1 VPASATLLLLA
12 GLGSPAETPPP
23 STAFPVEAQ
32 VVYVAVSVAD
42 SRGRPVRNL
51 RATDFALYENGRPV
65 PAVAFHAPPGENVP
79 GHAAAP
85 AAPVADSARTQGP
98 RPHEPVTFVVYIDNW
113 NLTPQNRA
121 RALPALASFLQEEL
135 ARGGARALVVSA
147 GHDTHMLSPLT
158 ADAEQI
164 AHAFRS
170 AMDELTH
177 GHVTQSDER
186 QAIAI
191 VEAMLKGG
199 SIGCGDLPTLQT
211 PLRSQAQARSHE
223 LEQTLARLETVVQAL
238 ASLAGPKALFY
249 LSGGLEQRPG
259 IDLFHQLL
267 DICPA
272 AAQSDFSTLLAPM
285 QEYDMSRAFQS
296 LSARAGAARVTF
308 YPVDASGLR
317 GPPLGDLSEPD
328 RRYVPSTKTVAV
340 RTQNR
345 RAGQWILADRTGGSA
360 TFDANNPKVA
370 LGQMADQIRSEYVL
384 GFTPDHEPEDRI
396 HVLRVELRRK
406 GLRLRFTPS
415 YLHAA
420 RGEPGASRTLAAF
433 LAGLEE
439 DTLGADVTVEGMP
452 TADALAGATTWTAS
466 VRIGLPL
473 ARLSTVEAADG
484 RLGRLRVVIAVWRA
498 ASQVKDRP
506 LEIREKVIEVPFPS
520 ASSATGPDPGRREF
534 VIKVPVSAAHRE
546 IGVGVI
552 DALSR
557 LATYRRLRVGS

>member
-1 VPASATLLLLA
+1 M
-12 GLGSPAETPPP
+12 
-23 STAFPVEAQ
+23 
-32 VVYVAVSVAD
+32 VYVAVSVAD

-85 AAPVADSARTQGP
+85 AAPDTDSARTQGP
-98 RPHEPVTFVVYIDNW
+98 LPDEPVTFVVYVDNW
-113 NLTPQNRA
+113 NLTSQDRA

-135 ARGGARALVVSA
+135 GRGGARALVVSA
-147 GHDTHMLSPLT
+147 GHDTHVLSPLT
-158 ADAEQI
+158 TDAEQI
-164 AHAFRS
+164 ARAIRS
-170 AMDELTH
+170 AMDEWTH

-186 QAIAI
+186 HAIAM
-191 VEAMLKGG
+191 VKAMLEG
-199 SIGCGDLPTLQT
+199 SFGCGDLLTLQT

-238 ASLAGPKALFY
+238 ATLPGSKALFY

-267 DICPA
+267 DICPEA
-272 AAQSDFSTLLAPM
+272 VQSDFSTLLAPM

-420 RGEPGASRTLAAF
+420 RGEPGASRTLAAL

-439 DTLGADVTVEGMP
+439 DTLGADVTVERDAD
-452 TADALAGATTWTAS
+452 ADALAGATTWTAS
-466 VRIGLPL
+466 VRIGVPL
-473 ARLSTVEAADG
+473 ARLSTVETAEG

-498 ASQVKDRP
+498 ASQVKERP
-506 LEIREKVIEVPFPS
+506 LEMREKAIEVPFPS

-534 VIKVPVSAAHRE
+534 VIKVPMGAAHRE